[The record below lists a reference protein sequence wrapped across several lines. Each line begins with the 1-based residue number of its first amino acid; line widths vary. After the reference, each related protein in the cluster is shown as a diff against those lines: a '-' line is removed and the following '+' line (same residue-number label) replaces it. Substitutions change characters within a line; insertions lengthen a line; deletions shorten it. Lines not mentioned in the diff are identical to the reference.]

1 MVRLAVVYADFEL
14 KYFWYA
20 DFHPKKMPKMMC
32 MLTSATPLPDPPLL
46 LQKCWELKIN
56 YLLIPPSFIGYN
68 WLDTYRKHAGP

>member
-32 MLTSATPLPDPPLL
+32 MLTSATPPSRPPLSHNNGFVKVLPERL
-46 LQKCWELKIN
+46 L
-56 YLLIPPSFIGYN
+56 G
-68 WLDTYRKHAGP
+68 KHKVNMLHMGNTSEI

>member
-32 MLTSATPLPDPPLL
+32 MLTSATPPSR
-46 LQKCWELKIN
+46 
-56 YLLIPPSFIGYN
+56 PPSNKWPLIVAWPMYS
-68 WLDTYRKHAGP
+68 TTAAAKHA